1 MTPLLQVRG
10 VSKRFAGLEALREVG
25 FEVGAGEIVA
35 VIGPNGA
42 GKTTLLNIVSGA
54 LRPTVGSV
62 LLRGVEIATRPAHVV
77 ARAGIARTFQS
88 LELFRQVTVR
98 GNAMAGGVARTD
110 TGVLASLLGL
120 PRVRRQRA
128 RLEADA
134 DEALALVGLAA
145 RANELA
151 GALPAGQQRLLAI
164 ARALVSGGELV
175 ILDEPGAGLNATE
188 KAELAD
194 LIAHLPGRGK
204 TVVFVEHDMTLVG
217 HLADRIVVLN
227 HGEKIAEGAPE
238 AIRAHPRVIEAYLGV
253 KPPAAGRARDATVGA
268 ARSRAPGADDGAAS
282 AAGQST
288 PMLELRGVEVAYG
301 GLRALQEASLEV
313 HRGEIVALVGAN
325 GAGKSTLLKAIAR
338 VAPVR
343 SGTIRF
349 GDVDLTTLTAQA
361 VVSAGIS
368 MVPEGR
374 ELFPSLTV
382 WDNLILGRYCK
393 GRAWRAELDRLTSEL
408 FALFP
413 VLAARRRQ
421 LAGTLSGGEGQM
433 LAIAR
438 ALMSSPRLLM
448 LDEPSLGLAPQVVG
462 EIMERLAQLRES
474 GLTIILVEQNARA
487 ALELADRGYVL
498 ETGRI
503 VTTGPAARLLAD
515 PDISSAYLGR
525 SAEPLRPGRLVES
538 ATLTNDITARRTV
551 R

>member
-238 AIRAHPRVIEAYLGV
+238 AIRSHPRVIEAYLGV